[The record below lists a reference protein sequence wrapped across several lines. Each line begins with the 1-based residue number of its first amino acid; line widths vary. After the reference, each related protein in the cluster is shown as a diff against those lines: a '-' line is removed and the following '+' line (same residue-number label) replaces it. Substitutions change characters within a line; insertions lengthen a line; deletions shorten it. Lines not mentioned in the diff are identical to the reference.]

1 MCTLIALH
9 RVRPGA
15 ALVVAA
21 NRDEF
26 FERPAEGPALRSSS
40 SGRVVM
46 PVDGRAGGTWL
57 GINGTG
63 VFAAVTNVSCSE
75 PDPERRSRGLLVRDA
90 LAQPSA
96 KHAAEMLET
105 LPMGAYNPFNLFVA
119 DARDA
124 FAFTYEDAPRPVPSE
139 DGAWVIGN
147 APLDAAEPAKL
158 GRLRRR
164 LGAVTGSDG
173 ALLDELAELCR
184 DHEPGPRGPL
194 DAVCVHTGAY
204 GTRSS
209 CLLQL
214 ADRGL
219 DDSRSVLRWSEGAP
233 CENPYHDFSPLLR
246 DLGRGRPGVEGA

>member
-26 FERPAEGPALRSSS
+26 FERPAEGPALRG
-40 SGRVVM
+40 GRVVA
-46 PVDGRAGGTWL
+46 PRDVRAGGTWL
-57 GINGTG
+57 GINATG
-63 VFAAVTNVSCSE
+63 VFAAVTNVSCNE
-75 PDPERRSRGLLVRDA
+75 PEPERRSRGLLVRDA
-90 LAQPSA
+90 LAAPSA
-96 KHAAEMLET
+96 KQAAEVLEG
-105 LPMGAYNPFNLFVA
+105 LPVRAYNPFNFFVA

-124 FAFTYEDAPRPVPSE
+124 FAFTYEDEIRAVGSD

-147 APLDAAEPAKL
+147 APLDAPSPPKL
-158 GRLRRR
+158 ARLRDR
-164 LGAVTGSDG
+164 LDDLSASD
-173 ALLDELAELCR
+173 ANLLADLAGVCR

-194 DAVCVHTGAY
+194 DAVCVHSGSY

-214 ADRGL
+214 ADAGL
-219 DDSRSVLRWSEGAP
+219 EDSRSVLHWSEGAP
-233 CENPYHDFSPLLR
+233 CRNDYQDISPLLR
-246 DLGRGRPGVEGA
+246 DLGRGRPGVEGV